1 MIHASSLA
9 SPGLRWVEWKSFSG
23 SGSAAMGAI
32 FCAFGDNRQR
42 FALVM
47 PRMVSGVNRI
57 GRVMPGAPRP

>member
-1 MIHASSLA
+1 
-9 SPGLRWVEWKSFSG
+9 
-23 SGSAAMGAI
+23 MGAI